1 MILETIV
8 TTQNRGGQPHIAP
21 MGIHTHGEDL
31 VIMPFYP
38 SATLDNLAATR
49 TAVINYC
56 DDVRIFAGCLTG
68 RRDWPLKPAEKIAGH
83 VLASALAHG
92 EVEVVRVEEDPVR
105 PKFFCRTVIERNHA
119 PFKGFNRAQYSVL
132 EAAILVS
139 RLGMLPGERID
150 REIDY
155 LRIGIEKTAGPR
167 ELEAWNWLM
176 THIETFRKGART

>member
-8 TTQNRGGQPHIAP
+8 TTQNPAGRPHIAP
-21 MGIHTHGEDL
+21 MGIHTDGEEL
-31 VIMPFYP
+31 AILPFRP
-38 SATLDNLAATR
+38 SATLDNLAATK

-56 DDVRIFAGCLTG
+56 DDVRVFAGCLTG
-68 RRDWPLKPAEKIAGH
+68 RRNWPLKPAEKIAGH
-83 VLASALAHG
+83 VLASALAHS
-92 EVEVVRVEEDPVR
+92 EVEVVRIEDDPVR
-105 PKFFCRTVIERNHA
+105 PKFFCRPVFEASHA

-139 RLGMLPGERID
+139 RLSMLPIERID
-150 REIDY
+150 REIGY

-176 THIETFRKGART
+176 THIETFRTGVRP